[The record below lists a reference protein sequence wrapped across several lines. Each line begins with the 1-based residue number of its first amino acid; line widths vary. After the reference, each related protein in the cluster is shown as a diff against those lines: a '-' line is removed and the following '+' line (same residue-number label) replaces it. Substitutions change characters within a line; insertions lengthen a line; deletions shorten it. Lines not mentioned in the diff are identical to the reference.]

1 MSGEKNIAAR
11 CRERWDRFLINNP
24 TPGSRVKKII
34 KKSAH
39 VVTLPLQYLMVVLLR
54 TAYKYMDKSVEHWT
68 WECFKRVEKKL
79 SDNSRTNRYLTELL
93 AKANR
98 IPYHSGEKIRLV
110 YLFQIPSCWP
120 SFQSVWE
127 ILKDDGRFD
136 VRFLLYDREQR
147 EKNQMKGARE
157 FLVASGI
164 PFEVAEEFD
173 FEEFEPHIM
182 IYQTPWDD
190 SHRPDFL
197 KSDAMSSL
205 GIRIAYVPYGIEY
218 SQDVW
223 CDYIFS
229 NNKFLAT
236 PWRVY
241 TLSPQMKTA
250 HRLKS
255 AQGAAPVRITGYPK
269 FDIIYHALHSED
281 DLLPPALRQQAAGRK
296 IVFWQMHFPA
306 KDGTP
311 DIPETSIYDYIQFA
325 KYLPELQD
333 RFFVLARPHPK
344 FEEQYAKFGMGE
356 QAREFFQLLAD
367 CPNVY
372 MYDEPNYMPAL
383 ISADC
388 IIGDRSALMVESCV
402 LDKPTLYM
410 TNLWYKERMLD
421 AVAPIFDSYY
431 QGSDF

>member
-24 TPGSRVKKII
+24 ISGSRVKKII

-205 GIRIAYVPYGIEY
+205 GIRIAYVPYGI
-218 SQDVW
+218 
-223 CDYIFS
+223 
-229 NNKFLAT
+229 
-236 PWRVY
+236 
-241 TLSPQMKTA
+241 
-250 HRLKS
+250 
-255 AQGAAPVRITGYPK
+255 
-269 FDIIYHALHSED
+269 
-281 DLLPPALRQQAAGRK
+281 
-296 IVFWQMHFPA
+296 
-306 KDGTP
+306 
-311 DIPETSIYDYIQFA
+311 
-325 KYLPELQD
+325 
-333 RFFVLARPHPK
+333 
-344 FEEQYAKFGMGE
+344 
-356 QAREFFQLLAD
+356 
-367 CPNVY
+367 
-372 MYDEPNYMPAL
+372 
-383 ISADC
+383 
-388 IIGDRSALMVESCV
+388 
-402 LDKPTLYM
+402 
-410 TNLWYKERMLD
+410 
-421 AVAPIFDSYY
+421 
-431 QGSDF
+431 